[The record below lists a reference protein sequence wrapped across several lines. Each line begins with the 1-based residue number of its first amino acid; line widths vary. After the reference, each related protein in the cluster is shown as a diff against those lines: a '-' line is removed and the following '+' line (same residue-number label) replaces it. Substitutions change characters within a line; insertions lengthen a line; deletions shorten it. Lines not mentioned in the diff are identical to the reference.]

1 MVVLFLNHIFVA
13 QNGILMCGAGV
24 LLKIITLTVMILQ
37 RSVGGSKAAGRL
49 VKTIY

>member
-24 LLKIITLTVMILQ
+24 LLKKNHSHSYDTSEERWWQ
-37 RSVGGSKAAGRL
+37 
-49 VKTIY
+49 